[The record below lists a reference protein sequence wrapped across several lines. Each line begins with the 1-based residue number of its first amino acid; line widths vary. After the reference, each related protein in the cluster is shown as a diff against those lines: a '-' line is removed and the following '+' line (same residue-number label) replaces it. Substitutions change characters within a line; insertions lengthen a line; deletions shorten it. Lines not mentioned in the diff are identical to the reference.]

1 MVSLDSLKLFRNE
14 PLLKTLS
21 KVLFFQ
27 FPNGPSCSPPSPNNV
42 AFRFDS
48 ANVYIEVHS
57 RLHKTF
63 ILRFSL
69 FSTMRTKKEQ
79 SIDYKTSVLRTTCPK
94 KAALHTCGTTAA
106 AAGGRWG
113 CERTLAPPPPLCG
126 PPDVS
131 SATRASR
138 NGVTRAPHTPP
149 RSASSST
156 CPPPALTGAGRAG
169 RGRRGGGEKGGVVDG
184 YGVTLL
190 TGSAPLSCFGRRA
203 GARQK
208 KEVATRHQ

>member
-79 SIDYKTSVLRTTCPK
+79 SIDHKTYVLRTTCPK
-94 KAALHTCGTTAA
+94 KAALHTCGDICTPHTRLTTPLSMD
-106 AAGGRWG
+106 G
-113 CERTLAPPPPLCG
+113 CQMVEYLLK
-126 PPDVS
+126 
-131 SATRASR
+131 TRAGHLLSR
-138 NGVTRAPHTPP
+138 ARIVTGGSTP
-149 RSASSST
+149 
-156 CPPPALTGAGRAG
+156 L
-169 RGRRGGGEKGGVVDG
+169 
-184 YGVTLL
+184 
-190 TGSAPLSCFGRRA
+190 
-203 GARQK
+203 
-208 KEVATRHQ
+208 